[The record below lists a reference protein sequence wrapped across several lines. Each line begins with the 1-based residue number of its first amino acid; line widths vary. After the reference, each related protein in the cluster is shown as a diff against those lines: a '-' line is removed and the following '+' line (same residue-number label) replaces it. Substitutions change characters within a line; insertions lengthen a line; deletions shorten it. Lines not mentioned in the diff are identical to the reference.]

1 LRPVLTLH
9 IDLRAVAACAM
20 LLPLA
25 VYADAIPDTYGAL
38 TSFSNGTVAD
48 ATQVN
53 GNFNVVRDAINGLED
68 RVDAVEGTSGGVL
81 QLQTTELAGTSGTLP
96 DRFNWS
102 STGNTVT
109 ITPNA
114 AGNTLKLDWTHTA
127 AATPGSSHTC
137 IDIRLRRTSPS
148 SAVISDRRYVGADG
162 RANSLLQIDASGHA
176 IDTAVDTSPHT
187 YVLEVRSAIA
197 SSSETSSVFPNWYIS
212 TIHNMTAIEYGF

>member
-68 RVDAVEGTSGGVL
+68 RVDAVEGTSGGV
-81 QLQTTELAGTSGTLP
+81 LP